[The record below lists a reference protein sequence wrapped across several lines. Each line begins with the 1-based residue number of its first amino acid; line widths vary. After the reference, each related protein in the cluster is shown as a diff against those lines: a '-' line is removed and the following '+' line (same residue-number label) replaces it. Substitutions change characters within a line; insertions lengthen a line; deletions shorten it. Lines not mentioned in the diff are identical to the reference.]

1 VSRAKIG
8 SSILLWLLVAACA
21 WPAFVAANGIISYF
35 NGEGSVLD
43 LWTQEP
49 KRKLVD
55 EFINGYKASAII
67 AALIGFIAV
76 VDYQLLSRSRL
87 TGFIA
92 GILLPIACIAIAFIY
107 YSEPG
112 YMLPAM
118 ALMGFLL
125 WIVYKFVDIGFR
137 LRRVG

>member
-1 VSRAKIG
+1 MSRAKIG